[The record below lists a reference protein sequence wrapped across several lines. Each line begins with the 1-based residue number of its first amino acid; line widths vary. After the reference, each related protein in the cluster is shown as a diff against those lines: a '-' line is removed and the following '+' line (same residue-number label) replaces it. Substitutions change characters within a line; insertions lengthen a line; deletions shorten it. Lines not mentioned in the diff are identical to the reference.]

1 MTGLENP
8 FLKLGFD
15 NPKRKREFP
24 LRECLRSELVKPC

>member
-1 MTGLENP
+1 MTVGLENP

-24 LRECLRSELVKPC
+24 LRESSATLGESF